1 MRRTVIF
8 AEPCSKQLDTT
19 LLPGDRLL
27 EVNGRNVQDTSRE
40 DIIDIIRQ
48 SGPTVTLK
56 VRFPLV
62 HLAPMLFA
70 LKTSRWRLGSLL
82 LLLLLCACRSSLEL
96 EATNLFSLMTRSDNK
111 RAKKNT

>member
-1 MRRTVIF
+1 MIF

-56 VRFPLV
+56 VR
-62 HLAPMLFA
+62 
-70 LKTSRWRLGSLL
+70 
-82 LLLLLCACRSSLEL
+82 C
-96 EATNLFSLMTRSDNK
+96 
-111 RAKKNT
+111 

>member
-1 MRRTVIF
+1 VIF

-56 VRFPLV
+56 VGFSLV
-62 HLAPMLFA
+62 HL
-70 LKTSRWRLGSLL
+70 RDLGHI
-82 LLLLLCACRSSLEL
+82 LCSK
-96 EATNLFSLMTRSDNK
+96 D
-111 RAKKNT
+111 